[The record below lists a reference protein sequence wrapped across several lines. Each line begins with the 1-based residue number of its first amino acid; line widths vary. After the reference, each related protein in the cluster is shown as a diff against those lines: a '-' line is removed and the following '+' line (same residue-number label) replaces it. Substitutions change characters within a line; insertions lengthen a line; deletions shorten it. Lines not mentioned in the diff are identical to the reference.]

1 MNKFFG
7 IALIV
12 LALAIGIVPAFTDCQ
27 SQGKSLTTSTGKT
40 IPMKCHWTGIAEI
53 GVAAPLVVVGGMMAA
68 NRRRSNLRNMGIMGI
83 VLGALAISFPAG
95 LIGVCQ
101 TPTML
106 CHSVMSPVLIT
117 LGSVTVA
124 GGLGALIISRRAP
137 VDI

>member
-1 MNKFFG
+1 MYKFFG

-12 LALAIGIVPAFTDCQ
+12 IALAIGIVPAFTDCQ
-27 SQGKSLTTSTGKT
+27 SQGKSLTTSTGKV
-40 IPMKCHWTGIAEI
+40 IPMKCHWTGVAEI
-53 GVAAPLVVVGGMMAA
+53 GVAAPLVVVGGMMAT
-68 NRRRSNLRNMGIMGI
+68 NRRRNNLRNMGIMGI

-106 CHSVMSPVLIT
+106 CHSTMSPVLIT

-124 GGLGALIISRRAP
+124 GSLGALILSRKAP

>member
-1 MNKFFG
+1 MYKFFG

-12 LALAIGIVPAFTDCQ
+12 IALAIGIVPAFTDCQ
-27 SQGKSLTTSTGKT
+27 SQGKSLTTSTGKV
-40 IPMKCHWTGIAEI
+40 IPMKCHWTGVAEI
-53 GVAAPLVVVGGMMAA
+53 GVAAPLVVVGGMMAT

-106 CHSVMSPVLIT
+106 CHSAMSPVLIT

-124 GGLGALIISRRAP
+124 GSLGALILSRKTP

>member
-1 MNKFFG
+1 MHKFFG

-12 LALAIGIVPAFTDCQ
+12 IALAIGIVPAFTDCQ
-27 SQGKSLTTSTGKT
+27 SQGKSLTTSTGKV
-40 IPMKCHWTGIAEI
+40 IPMKCHWTGVAEI
-53 GVAAPLVVVGGMMAA
+53 GVAAPLVVVGGMMAT

-106 CHSVMSPVLIT
+106 CHSTMSPVLIT

-124 GGLGALIISRRAP
+124 GSLGVLILSRKAP
-137 VDI
+137 IDI

>member
-1 MNKFFG
+1 M
-7 IALIV
+7 
-12 LALAIGIVPAFTDCQ
+12 PAFTDCQ
-27 SQGKSLTTSTGKT
+27 SQGKSLTTSTGKV
-40 IPMKCHWTGIAEI
+40 IPMKCHWTGVAEI
-53 GVAAPLVVVGGMMAA
+53 GVAAPLVVIGGMMAT

-83 VLGALAISFPAG
+83 VLGALAISFPTG

-124 GGLGALIISRRAP
+124 GSLGVVILSRKAP